1 MIPVGLVGAGTRAAE
16 VYAPALETCPEV
28 DFVAVWARSAE
39 PVRRLAERHG
49 AVPCPRFEDLLERCS
64 AVVFAVP
71 PPVQVDYATSAMRH
85 GCAVL
90 LEKPIGGDVSG
101 AEQLTSVALREKVPT
116 TVALAWRHTEDVR
129 RFLATD
135 APDVDPVGGVGRVLS
150 GTPDGGASAPPWR
163 RARGVLR
170 TYAAD
175 LLDLL
180 EAALGPVVGM
190 HAHGDPRTWV
200 GMSLDHSVG
209 RFSEASLYG
218 GRPPGTDVAVVEI
231 SGPRGTA
238 GVEALAGLGPSAYQ
252 RMVAEFAGV
261 VADGR
266 PHGLGI
272 EHGLHLQ
279 RLVESAETDLVLH
292 G

>member
-1 MIPVGLVGAGTRAAE
+1 MIPVGLVGAGSRAAE
-16 VYAPALETCPEV
+16 VYAPALEACPEV
-28 DFVAVWARSAE
+28 EFVAVWARAAE

-49 AVPCPRFEDLLERCS
+49 AVPCARFEDLLKRCE

-71 PPVQVDYATSAMRH
+71 PLVQVEYATSAARH
-85 GCAVL
+85 GCALL
-90 LEKPIGGDVSG
+90 LEKPIGADIAG
-101 AEQLTSVALREKVPT
+101 AEQLTAVALRQKVPT
-116 TVALAWRHTEDVR
+116 VVALPWRHTDDVR
-129 RFLATD
+129 RYLASD
-135 APDVDPVGGVGRVLS
+135 VPDVDPVAGVGRVLS
-150 GTPDGGASAPPWR
+150 GTPRSGAPAPAWR
-163 RARGVLR
+163 RARGVLH
-170 TYAAD
+170 TYGAD
-175 LLDLL
+175 LFDLL

-209 RFSEASLYG
+209 RFSQASLYG
-218 GRPPGTDVAVVEI
+218 GRTVGTDVAFVEV

-238 GVEALAGLGPSAYQ
+238 DVEALGGLGPSAYG
-252 RMVAEFAGV
+252 RMVAEFAGT

-266 PHGLGI
+266 SHALGI

>member
-1 MIPVGLVGAGTRAAE
+1 M
-16 VYAPALETCPEV
+16 
-28 DFVAVWARSAE
+28 
-39 PVRRLAERHG
+39 
-49 AVPCPRFEDLLERCS
+49 
-64 AVVFAVP
+64 
-71 PPVQVDYATSAMRH
+71 
-85 GCAVL
+85 
-90 LEKPIGGDVSG
+90 
-101 AEQLTSVALREKVPT
+101 VALP
-116 TVALAWRHTEDVR
+116 WRHTEDVR
-129 RFLATD
+129 RFLATEVR
-135 APDVDPVGGVGRVLS
+135 AVDPVGGVGRVLS
-150 GTPDGGASAPPWR
+150 GTPDGGAPAPPWR

-175 LLDLL
+175 LFDLL

-209 RFSEASLYG
+209 RFSQASLYG
-218 GRPPGTDVAVVEI
+218 GRTGSTDVAFVEV

-238 GVEALAGLGPSAYQ
+238 DVEALGGLGPSAYQ
-252 RMVAEFAGV
+252 RMVAEFAGT
-261 VADGR
+261 VAAGR
-266 PHGLGI
+266 SHRLGI

>member
-1 MIPVGLVGAGTRAAE
+1 M
-16 VYAPALETCPEV
+16 YAPALEACPEV
-28 DFVAVWARSAE
+28 DFVAVWARAAE

-49 AVPCPRFEDLLERCS
+49 ATPCARFEDLVQRCS

-71 PPVQVDYATSAMRH
+71 PPVQVEYATSAIRH

-90 LEKPIGGDVSG
+90 LEKPIGGDLAG
-101 AEQLTSVALREKVPT
+101 AEQLTSFAVRQKVPT
-116 TVALAWRHTEDVR
+116 MVALAWRYTDDVR

-135 APDVDPVGGVGRVLS
+135 APDVDPVGGVGRVLA
-150 GTPDGGASAPPWR
+150 GGPAGGAPTPSWR
-163 RARGVLR
+163 RADGVVR
-170 TYAAD
+170 SYAAD
-175 LLDLL
+175 LFDLL

-218 GRPPGTDVAVVEI
+218 GRPRGTDVAVVEV

-238 GVEALAGLGPSAYQ
+238 AVEALGGLGPDAYQ
-252 RMVAEFAGV
+252 RMVADFAGT
-261 VADGR
+261 VAEGR
-266 PHGLGI
+266 PHGLGL

-279 RLVESAETDLVLH
+279 RLMESAETDLVLH

>member
-1 MIPVGLVGAGTRAAE
+1 MVPVGLVGAGARAAE
-16 VYAPALETCPEV
+16 VYAPALETCPDV
-28 DFVAVWARSAE
+28 DFVAVWGRSPE
-39 PVRRLAERHG
+39 PARRLAERHG
-49 AVPCPRFEDLLERCS
+49 AVPCPRFDDLLKRCS

-71 PPVQVDYATSAMRH
+71 PPVQAEYASTAAQH
-85 GCAVL
+85 GCALL
-90 LEKPIGGDVSG
+90 LEKPIAGDLTG
-101 AEQLTSVALREKVPT
+101 AEQLTSAALRQKVPT
-116 TVALAWRHTEDVR
+116 MVALPWRHTDDVR
-129 RFLATD
+129 RFLSTD
-135 APDVDPVGGVGRVLS
+135 VPDVDPAGGIRRVLS
-150 GTPDGGASAPPWR
+150 STPAGEAPAPPWR
-163 RARGVLR
+163 GARGVLR
-170 TYAAD
+170 TYGAD

-190 HAHGDPRTWV
+190 HAHGDPRSWV

-218 GRPPGTDVAVVEI
+218 GRTRGPDVAFVEV

-238 GVEALAGLGPSAYQ
+238 DIEALAGLGPNAYQ
-252 RMVAEFAGV
+252 GMVAEFAGT

-266 PHGLGI
+266 SHGLGI